1 MPPARRVAIAMEM
14 SDGIRDIALAGI
26 RARHPELSEKDDDR
40 PVRARELG
48 RGAERVNGQQD
59 ILDLVYRR
67 GWAHELG
74 IRDALERILA
84 EVGTA
89 S

>member
-1 MPPARRVAIAMEM
+1 
-14 SDGIRDIALAGI
+14 
-26 RARHPELSEKDDDR
+26 
-40 PVRARELG
+40 
-48 RGAERVNGQQD
+48 VNGQQD
-59 ILDLVYRR
+59 ILDLVYLR

-89 S
+89 P